1 MPQLSAE
8 AKHHI
13 LLEYAAND
21 ATRSFA
27 DLAARHAVKGGERV
41 LRNSHQRW
49 DGTPASLQHKRGAGR
64 PRALNSTQVQLHV
77 QFIDDTLAQ
86 AVEGLD
92 RYPLTLVLDRAP
104 IHTNVAAI
112 LQAFRDRGSGAIRE
126 IRLMPPNAAKRL
138 SPLDNSLF
146 HEWKEACRK
155 RTPATKQNIEQIM
168 NDAWAN
174 LNPGPYYKQC
184 GLTRSKSAYFD
195 CPTPADHQ
203 HDS

>member
-8 AKHHI
+8 AKYHI

-77 QFIDDTLAQ
+77 QRPIRAANRAQ
-86 AVEGLD
+86 RAVHYTELLPVVRQRTGTNISLRSLQ
-92 RYPLTLVLDRAP
+92 RYGKEELRA
-104 IHTNVAAI
+104 
-112 LQAFRDRGSGAIRE
+112 RD
-126 IRLMPPNAAKRL
+126 KQT
-138 SPLDNSLF
+138 
-146 HEWKEACRK
+146 KK
-155 RTPATKQNIEQIM
+155 RTRAERQCNATH
-168 NDAWAN
+168 AAV
-174 LNPGPYYKQC
+174 C
-184 GLTRSKSAYFD
+184 
-195 CPTPADHQ
+195 
-203 HDS
+203 